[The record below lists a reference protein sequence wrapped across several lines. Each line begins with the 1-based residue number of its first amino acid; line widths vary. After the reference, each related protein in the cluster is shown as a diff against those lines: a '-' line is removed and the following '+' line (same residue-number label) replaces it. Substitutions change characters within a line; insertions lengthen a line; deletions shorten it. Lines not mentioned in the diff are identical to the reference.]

1 MPVLHLWDL
10 TSPVKQNLTFFL
22 KSISGLKSQN
32 GKSGKSVSCGKKIME
47 RALFNNVSTCKHI
60 GQKIGWN
67 VTVALNVQQN
77 VLNCQKND
85 I

>member
-32 GKSGKSVSCGKKIME
+32 GKSGKSVSCGKK
-47 RALFNNVSTCKHI
+47 NNGKST
-60 GQKIGWN
+60 
-67 VTVALNVQQN
+67 VQ
-77 VLNCQKND
+77 
-85 I
+85 